1 MCNFLNGIPASLA
14 PSAASPALAVSPKA
28 TIFVALPRA
37 AWAPCGVCICSHC
50 KGRVGYWDT
59 LAVSTRD
66 GTTWTVHRP
75 EANPHHDEVDGRR
88 WTAPATVVLAAQA
101 RAGRFGGRSL
111 AYDRMRSLPR
121 GRTRARL
128 HHVPRYRPSARRGR
142 RRREALA
149 HYVTRLPLPVAPL

>member
-1 MCNFLNGIPASLA
+1 MGGHVNFLNGLPASLA

-101 RAGRFGGRSL
+101 RAGELEAALLPMTDCGACQGG
-111 AYDRMRSLPR
+111 AR
-121 GRTRARL
+121 GRDCTTCHGTGQVPEEIDAEGRL
-128 HHVPRYRPSARRGR
+128 
-142 RRREALA
+142 
-149 HYVTRLPLPVAPL
+149 LP